1 MIVVEYKNK
10 IEYELRHNNMR
21 AFWIFAICLTV
32 AYIIYYAVTIVRD
45 LYGKPGEKRSDEETF
60 EVVPS
65 DDDPEEMS
73 VSVAES
79 DTGFSIGD
87 ETFKTNIIPEDS
99 GDGKESEADREQQA
113 QAEFERKK
121 AQFESVMEETRP
133 CLSDAYDQENLRLAL
148 VNKGISGNRPVLKW
162 TSAIDRL

>member
-1 MIVVEYKNK
+1 
-10 IEYELRHNNMR
+10 MR

-87 ETFKTNIIPEDS
+87 ETFETNIIPEES
-99 GDGKESEADREQQA
+99 GDGSCAAA
-113 QAEFERKK
+113 Q
-121 AQFESVMEETRP
+121 
-133 CLSDAYDQENLRLAL
+133 
-148 VNKGISGNRPVLKW
+148 KGAGRYR
-162 TSAIDRL
+162 A